1 MLWCGIT
8 TPTAHFYPRSPCGER
23 LGAYDPTAWGVEFLS
38 TLSLRRATQE
48 SAERRLPHQNFY
60 PRSPCGER
68 PSGRQTPRQ
77 RSNFYP
83 RSPCGERHWPRVMVS
98 PTLYFYPRSPC
109 GERPSQPTAVIC
121 QCDFYPRSPCGER
134 RQLHRYC
141 HAAGGDFYPRSPCGE
156 RRAGCSYVAG
166 RHQISIHALLAE
178 SDPRCRRWK
187 RRWCYFY
194 PRSPCGER
202 PVVRD
207 CWKQGFVFLST
218 LSLRRATV
226 FVNLG
231 NIATTN
237 FYPRSPC
244 GERPSHLL
252 HCLRNL
258 LISIHALLAES
269 DPVICFI
276 VSVICLFLST
286 LSLRRATCQTAWPG
300 CLPGYFYP
308 RSPCG
313 ERPPRHRRCTT
324 FQTYFYPRSPCG
336 ERRTASC
343 AYTNSW
349 RFLSTLSLRRATE
362 RQQLQQQLAEI
373 SIHALLAESDASAP
387 QYHATYGISIH
398 ALLAESDSK
407 SAQNSGALFAH
418 MKQIL

>member
-269 DPVICFI
+269 DLPNSLAWVLAR
-276 VSVICLFLST
+276 LFLST
-286 LSLRRATCQTAWPG
+286 LSLRRATSTPSS
-300 CLPGYFYP
+300 LYNF
-308 RSPCG
+308 SDV
-313 ERPPRHRRCTT
+313 
-324 FQTYFYPRSPCG
+324 
-336 ERRTASC
+336 
-343 AYTNSW
+343 
-349 RFLSTLSLRRATE
+349 FLSTLSLRRATDGLLRVHE
-362 RQQLQQQLAEI
+362 QLEI
-373 SIHALLAESDASAP
+373 SIHALLAESDRTPAAPAAAGRNFYPRSPCGERRKRSTIPRYLWNFYPRSPCGERQQKCTKQWGTFCAYETNFIGIAS
-387 QYHATYGISIH
+387 SC
-398 ALLAESDSK
+398 
-407 SAQNSGALFAH
+407 
-418 MKQIL
+418 